1 LEEEE
6 KKEKKGGVVK
16 RKTSVN
22 KRNGGSSLPTPKVD
36 IWQRNEM
43 EKHRKMKEANLKR
56 AK

>member
-1 LEEEE
+1 MEEEE